1 MNLQEQN
8 KNSYPYLDAL
18 NERQREAVETLDGP
32 VLVLAGAGTGKTRVL
47 TTRLGHLLA
56 TRKARPDQ
64 ILAVTFTNKAAMEMK
79 HRVSDVLGGAPVEG
93 WWLGTFHSIAARML
107 RRHAECVGLKSN
119 FTILD
124 SDDQVRLIKQLIEPL
139 PIDPKK
145 WPPRVLLSL
154 IQKWK
159 DRGYTPTMISADE
172 NRDLADGY
180 LSQLYGEYQER
191 LKTLNACDFGDLL
204 LHVLTIFRDPKYKDI
219 LEGYQTRFKYLLVD
233 EYQDTNVAQYL
244 WLRLLAQK
252 HENICCVGDDDQSIY
267 GWRGAEVGNI
277 LKFEKD
283 FKNATVIRL
292 EQNYRSTQ
300 TILEAANGL
309 IQRNT
314 NRLGKELWSD
324 GDKGELLKVYA
335 GFNDLDEARFIA
347 ERIQQW
353 VEDGGSP
360 DEAAILYRSNAQ
372 SRVLEEALLR
382 LNIPYQIYGCLLYT
396 SPSPRDQR
404 GAGVA
409 AWA

>member
-47 TTRLGHLLA
+47 ITRLGHLLA

-124 SDDQVRLIKQLIEPL
+124 SDDQVRLIKQLIQPL
-139 PIDPKK
+139 PIDSKK

-159 DRGYTPTMISADE
+159 DRGYTPGMISADE

-219 LEGYQTRFKYLLVD
+219 LAGYQTRFK
-233 EYQDTNVAQYL
+233 
-244 WLRLLAQK
+244 
-252 HENICCVGDDDQSIY
+252 
-267 GWRGAEVGNI
+267 
-277 LKFEKD
+277 
-283 FKNATVIRL
+283 
-292 EQNYRSTQ
+292 
-300 TILEAANGL
+300 
-309 IQRNT
+309 
-314 NRLGKELWSD
+314 
-324 GDKGELLKVYA
+324 
-335 GFNDLDEARFIA
+335 
-347 ERIQQW
+347 
-353 VEDGGSP
+353 
-360 DEAAILYRSNAQ
+360 
-372 SRVLEEALLR
+372 
-382 LNIPYQIYGCLLYT
+382 
-396 SPSPRDQR
+396 
-404 GAGVA
+404 
-409 AWA
+409 